1 MVVLPLNKRNTLAGF
16 QWFFFIFC
24 NTVVV
29 PPTLQSAF
37 QLPASA
43 LITLTQY
50 GFITTGLACLAQA
63 LLGHRRAIMEGP
75 TGLWWSTILTV
86 TVGEAAR
93 GTPFDSIASSL
104 AVGIFF
110 SAALTIIIGV
120 SGIGHRLAKLF
131 SPTVMVF
138 FMLLLGAQLTT
149 IFFKGMLGLPFSS
162 TQVNPGIQLAP
173 FCLALSVMILVLGM
187 IIFLPDGI
195 ARYALLIGTLAGWA
209 GWYLLF
215 RMPPA
220 TVASGPIHWQW
231 FPLGYGGQLRPGII
245 LTALLAG
252 LVNIT
257 NTYGAIRSTDVFYPQ
272 QGASNTRYRRSFII
286 SGLITLITV
295 PLNVVP
301 FSPFVSSTALLT
313 QTGDTSC
320 RPFII
325 GCLCCLLV
333 GLFTPL
339 THFFTTLPLPISS
352 AVMLVSYLPLL
363 YFSLS
368 FSKQITFTAR
378 NIYRLALPLF
388 VGIFLMGLPPVYLQT
403 LPLTIRPLLGNGLL
417 IGVLLAVAMENLIP
431 WDRIKS

>member
-1 MVVLPLNKRNTLAGF
+1 MVVFPLNKRNTLAGF

-93 GTPFDSIASSL
+93 GTPFASIASSL
-104 AVGIFF
+104 AVGISL
-110 SAALTIIIGV
+110 SAIFTIIIGV

-162 TQVNPGIQLAP
+162 TQANVGVQLAP
-173 FCLALSVMILVLGM
+173 FSLALAVMLLVLGM
-187 IIFLPDGI
+187 IIFLTDGI
-195 ARYALLIGTLAGWA
+195 ARYALLFGT
-209 GWYLLF
+209 
-215 RMPPA
+215 PPA
-220 TVASGPIHWQW
+220 TMASGPIHWQW
-231 FPLGYGGQLRPGII
+231 FPLGYGGELRPGII

-257 NTYGAIRSTDVFYPQ
+257 NTYGAIRGSDVFYPQ

-286 SGLITLITV
+286 SGLMTLITV
-295 PLNVVP
+295 PLSVVP
-301 FSPFVSSTALLT
+301 FSPFVSSIGLLT
-313 QTGDTSC
+313 QTGETS
-320 RPFII
+320 RQPFII

-363 YFSLS
+363 YSSLS

-388 VGIFLMGLPPVYLQT
+388 IGIFLMGLPPVYLQT

-417 IGVLLAVAMENLIP
+417 IGVLLAVVMENLIP
-431 WDRIKS
+431 WDRIK

>member
-1 MVVLPLNKRNTLAGF
+1 M
-16 QWFFFIFC
+16 
-24 NTVVV
+24 
-29 PPTLQSAF
+29 S
-37 QLPASA
+37 
-43 LITLTQY
+43 
-50 GFITTGLACLAQA
+50 
-63 LLGHRRAIMEGP
+63 RRER
-75 TGLWWSTILTV
+75 TILTV

-93 GTPFDSIASSL
+93 GTPFASIASSL
-104 AVGIFF
+104 AVGISL
-110 SAALTIIIGV
+110 SAIFTIIIGV

-162 TQVNPGIQLAP
+162 TQANVGVQLAP
-173 FCLALSVMILVLGM
+173 FSLALAVMLLVLGM
-187 IIFLPDGI
+187 IIFLTDGI
-195 ARYALLIGTLAGWA
+195 ARYALLFGTLVGWA

-215 RMPPA
+215 RTPPA
-220 TVASGPIHWQW
+220 TMASGPIHWQW
-231 FPLGYGGQLRPGII
+231 FPLGYGGELRPGII

-257 NTYGAIRSTDVFYPQ
+257 NTYGAIRGSDVFYPQ

-286 SGLITLITV
+286 SGLMTLITV
-295 PLNVVP
+295 PLSVVP
-301 FSPFVSSTALLT
+301 FSPFVSSIGLLT
-313 QTGDTSC
+313 QTGETS
-320 RPFII
+320 RQPFII

-363 YFSLS
+363 YSSLS

-388 VGIFLMGLPPVYLQT
+388 IGIFLMGLPPVYLQT

-417 IGVLLAVAMENLIP
+417 IGVLLAVVMENLIP
-431 WDRIKS
+431 WDRIK

>member
-1 MVVLPLNKRNTLAGF
+1 MVVFPLNKRNTLAGF

-93 GTPFDSIASSL
+93 GTPLASIASSL
-104 AVGIFF
+104 AVGISL
-110 SAALTIIIGV
+110 SAIFTIIIGV

-162 TQVNPGIQLAP
+162 TQANVGVQLAP
-173 FCLALSVMILVLGM
+173 FSLALTVMLLVLGM
-187 IIFLPDGI
+187 IIFLADGI
-195 ARYALLIGTLAGWA
+195 ARYALLFGTLVGWA

-215 RMPPA
+215 RTPPA
-220 TVASGPIHWQW
+220 TMASGPIHWQW
-231 FPLGYGGQLRPGII
+231 FPLGYGGELRPGII

-257 NTYGAIRSTDVFYPQ
+257 NTYGAIRGSDVFYPQ

-286 SGLITLITV
+286 SGLMTLITV
-295 PLNVVP
+295 PLSVVP
-301 FSPFVSSTALLT
+301 FSPFVSSIGLLT
-313 QTGDTSC
+313 QTGETS
-320 RPFII
+320 RQPFII

-339 THFFTTLPLPISS
+339 T

-363 YFSLS
+363 YSSLS

-388 VGIFLMGLPPVYLQT
+388 IGIFLMGLPPVYLQT

-417 IGVLLAVAMENLIP
+417 IGVLLAVVMENLIP
-431 WDRIKS
+431 WDRIK

>member
-1 MVVLPLNKRNTLAGF
+1 MAVFPVNKRNTLAGF

-37 QLPASA
+37 QLPASS

-50 GFITTGLACLAQA
+50 GFITTGLACLAQTI
-63 LLGHRRAIMEGP
+63 LGHQRAIMEGP
-75 TGLWWSTILTV
+75 AGLWWSTILTV
-86 TVGEAAR
+86 TIGEAAR
-93 GTPFDSIASSL
+93 GTSFDSIATSL
-104 AVGIFF
+104 TVGIFL
-110 SAALTIIIGV
+110 SAIFTIMIGI
-120 SGIGHRLAKLF
+120 SGIGHRLVKLF

-149 IFFKGMLGLPFSS
+149 IFFKGMLGLPFGP
-162 TQVNPGIQLAP
+162 TQASVAIQLAP
-173 FCLALSVMILVLGM
+173 FSLALVVMILMLGM
-187 IIFLPDGI
+187 IIFLPDSV
-195 ARYALLIGTLAGWA
+195 ARYALLLGTLVGWA
-209 GWYLLF
+209 SWYLLF
-215 RMPPA
+215 RTSPA
-220 TVASGPIHWQW
+220 TTASGPIHWQW
-231 FPLGYGGQLRPGII
+231 FPLGYGGELRPGII
-245 LTALLAG
+245 LTAFLTG

-257 NTYGAIRSTDVFYPQ
+257 NTYGAIRGTDIFYPE

-286 SGLITLITV
+286 SGLMTLITV
-295 PLNVVP
+295 TLSMVP
-301 FSPFVSSTALLT
+301 FSPFVSSIGLLT
-313 QTGDTSC
+313 QTRDTS
-320 RPFII
+320 RQPFIV

-363 YFSLS
+363 YSSLY

-388 VGIFLMGLPPVYLQT
+388 VGIFLMGLPPVYLQAF
-403 LPLTIRPLLGNGLL
+403 PLTIRPLLGNGLL
-417 IGVLLAVAMENLIP
+417 IGVLLAVVMENLIP
-431 WDRIKS
+431 WESIK

>member
-1 MVVLPLNKRNTLAGF
+1 MVVLPLNQRNTLAGF

-93 GTPFDSIASSL
+93 GTPFDSIAASL
-104 AVGIFF
+104 AVGIFL
-110 SAALTIIIGV
+110 SAIFTIIIGV

-162 TQVNPGIQLAP
+162 AQASVGIQLAP
-173 FCLALSVMILVLGM
+173 FSLALAVMMLVLGM

-195 ARYALLIGTLAGWA
+195 ARYALLTGTLAGWG

-215 RMPPA
+215 RTPPA
-220 TVASGPIHWQW
+220 TAASGPIR
-231 FPLGYGGQLRPGII
+231 G
-245 LTALLAG
+245 
-252 LVNIT
+252 
-257 NTYGAIRSTDVFYPQ
+257 SDVFYPE
-272 QGASNTRYRRSFII
+272 QGASNSRYRRSFII
-286 SGLITLITV
+286 SGLMTLITV
-295 PLNVVP
+295 PLSVVP
-301 FSPFVSSTALLT
+301 FSPFVSSIGLLT
-313 QTGDTSC
+313 QTGETS
-320 RPFII
+320 RQPFII

-363 YFSLS
+363 YSSLS

-388 VGIFLMGLPPVYLQT
+388 IGIFLMGLPPVYLQT
-403 LPLTIRPLLGNGLL
+403 LPLIIRPLLGNGLL
-417 IGVLLAVAMENLIP
+417 IGVLLAVVMENLIP

>member
-1 MVVLPLNKRNTLAGF
+1 MVVFPLNKRNTLAGF

-93 GTPFDSIASSL
+93 GTPFASIASSL
-104 AVGIFF
+104 AVGIFL
-110 SAALTIIIGV
+110 SAIFTIIIGV

-162 TQVNPGIQLAP
+162 TQANVGIQLAP
-173 FCLALSVMILVLGM
+173 FSLALAVMMLVLGM

-195 ARYALLIGTLAGWA
+195 ARYALLFGTLVGWA

-215 RMPPA
+215 SHSARHDGIRPDSLA
-220 TVASGPIHWQW
+220 VVSTWLRRGTTSRHYFDGAA
-231 FPLGYGGQLRPGII
+231 GGAGEYYEYLRR
-245 LTALLAG
+245 
-252 LVNIT
+252 
-257 NTYGAIRSTDVFYPQ
+257 YS
-272 QGASNTRYRRSFII
+272 RYRRFLSR
-286 SGLITLITV
+286 
-295 PLNVVP
+295 
-301 FSPFVSSTALLT
+301 
-313 QTGDTSC
+313 TGRQQYS
-320 RPFII
+320 
-325 GCLCCLLV
+325 
-333 GLFTPL
+333 
-339 THFFTTLPLPISS
+339 LPTKF
-352 AVMLVSYLPLL
+352 Y
-363 YFSLS
+363 Y
-368 FSKQITFTAR
+368 
-378 NIYRLALPLF
+378 
-388 VGIFLMGLPPVYLQT
+388 
-403 LPLTIRPLLGNGLL
+403 IRPG
-417 IGVLLAVAMENLIP
+417 
-431 WDRIKS
+431 

>member
-1 MVVLPLNKRNTLAGF
+1 MVVLPLNQRNTLAGF

-93 GTPFDSIASSL
+93 GTAFDSIAASL
-104 AVGIFF
+104 AVGIFL
-110 SAALTIIIGV
+110 SAVLTIIIGV

-162 TQVNPGIQLAP
+162 TQANAAIQLAP
-173 FCLALSVMILVLGM
+173 FGLALAVMILVLGM

-195 ARYALLIGTLAGWA
+195 ARYALLTGTLAGWA
-209 GWYLLF
+209 RHGGIRADSLAMVSARLRRRTTPRHYPDGAAGRAGEYHQYL
-215 RMPPA
+215 
-220 TVASGPIHWQW
+220 
-231 FPLGYGGQLRPGII
+231 
-245 LTALLAG
+245 
-252 LVNIT
+252 
-257 NTYGAIRSTDVFYPQ
+257 
-272 QGASNTRYRRSFII
+272 RRHSRHRRF
-286 SGLITLITV
+286 L
-295 PLNVVP
+295 
-301 FSPFVSSTALLT
+301 SP
-313 QTGDTSC
+313 TG
-320 RPFII
+320 R
-325 GCLCCLLV
+325 
-333 GLFTPL
+333 
-339 THFFTTLPLPISS
+339 
-352 AVMLVSYLPLL
+352 
-363 YFSLS
+363 
-368 FSKQITFTAR
+368 Q
-378 NIYRLALPLF
+378 
-388 VGIFLMGLPPVYLQT
+388 
-403 LPLTIRPLLGNGLL
+403 
-417 IGVLLAVAMENLIP
+417 
-431 WDRIKS
+431 

>member
-1 MVVLPLNKRNTLAGF
+1 MAVFPVNRRNTLAGF

-50 GFITTGLACLAQA
+50 GFLSTGLACLAQA
-63 LLGHRRAIMEGP
+63 LCGHRRAIMEGP

-93 GTPFDSIASSL
+93 GTGIDSIATSL
-104 AVGIFF
+104 AVGIFL
-110 SAALTIIIGV
+110 SSLLTILIGV
-120 SGIGHRLAKLF
+120 SGAGHRLARLF

-138 FMLLLGAQLTT
+138 FMLLLGAQLTS
-149 IFFKGMLGLPFSS
+149 IFFKGMLGLPFGATQPQS
-162 TQVNPGIQLAP
+162 TLQLAP
-173 FCLALSVMILVLGM
+173 FGLSLLVMFFILWM
-187 IIFLPDGI
+187 IIFLPDKI
-195 ARYALLIGTLAGWA
+195 ARYALLIGALVGWG

-215 RMPPA
+215 QTPPA
-220 TVASGPIHWQW
+220 SVASGHIHWQW
-231 FPLGYGGQLRPGII
+231 FPLGSHGALRPGII

-257 NTYGAIRSTDVFYPQ
+257 NTYGALRGTDVFYPEQ
-272 QGASNTRYRRSFII
+272 KNGRSRYRRSFVV
-286 SGLITLITV
+286 SGLMTLLTL
-295 PLNVVP
+295 PLSVVP
-301 FSPFVSSTALLT
+301 FSPFVSSIGLLT
-313 QTGDTSC
+313 QTGERS
-320 RPFII
+320 RVPFIL
-325 GCLCCLLV
+325 GCLCCLIV

-363 YFSLS
+363 YSSLS

-388 VGIFLMGLPPVYLQT
+388 VGLFLMGLPPVYLQE
-403 LPLTIRPLLGNGLL
+403 LPLALRPLLSNGLL
-417 IGVLLAVAMENLIP
+417 VGILLALVMENLIP
-431 WDRIKS
+431 WDRIK

>member
-1 MVVLPLNKRNTLAGF
+1 
-16 QWFFFIFC
+16 
-24 NTVVV
+24 
-29 PPTLQSAF
+29 
-37 QLPASA
+37 
-43 LITLTQY
+43 
-50 GFITTGLACLAQA
+50 
-63 LLGHRRAIMEGP
+63 
-75 TGLWWSTILTV
+75 
-86 TVGEAAR
+86 
-93 GTPFDSIASSL
+93 
-104 AVGIFF
+104 
-110 SAALTIIIGV
+110 
-120 SGIGHRLAKLF
+120 
-131 SPTVMVF
+131 
-138 FMLLLGAQLTT
+138 
-149 IFFKGMLGLPFSS
+149 
-162 TQVNPGIQLAP
+162 
-173 FCLALSVMILVLGM
+173 MILVLGM

-195 ARYALLIGTLAGWA
+195 ARYALLIGTLTGWA

-363 YFSLS
+363 YSSLS